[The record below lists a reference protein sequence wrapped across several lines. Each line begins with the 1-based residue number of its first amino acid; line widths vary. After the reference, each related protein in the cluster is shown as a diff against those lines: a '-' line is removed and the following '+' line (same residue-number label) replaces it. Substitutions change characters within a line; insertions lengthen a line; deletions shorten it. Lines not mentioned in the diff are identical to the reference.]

1 MLCFLPLLVSLAPAG
16 PRPFAEERLLLDGR
30 LETLRRILP
39 DGAHPA
45 VDEATVTELARG
57 TALADFGVKARPPLE
72 TTSLGEVALDVT
84 ARGSLAEAEK
94 FFRQVAL
101 SPRLVDVESLDLA
114 ATPAG
119 QVRITAALKLPYRPL
134 RAPLPAAPEGPRPAN
149 ATRPQLEQ
157 LGRDMALALVK
168 SETIARLRRARRNP
182 RLFLSELSAIARDR
196 AVVFTHARLR
206 DRFSVGGFTVGEASM
221 RALESRFERGFFR
234 VSDVLVVRQG
244 ACYRFEAH
252 GTSPVVGAE
261 AELPLPSEEPFRADE
276 AVCRVDRD
284 ASRLG
289 VVRAPA
295 GKTPGNGP
303 LTLRLRD
310 VDVADVFQVLHL
322 LTGLG
327 FTVDGDVTGRLDV
340 ELSRVDLEAALAALQ
355 QRTGTV
361 VNPLGPLRRVSRAR
375 VPAEPVSVA
384 APSGTPAVTLAIK
397 RATVRDVLAVL
408 AEADPSL
415 GGAGAGAAGRLSV
428 FASDVPA
435 AVLAEAV
442 RVAAGLPPREGTAP
456 TAEAGSGTAGP
467 GEARAAGADES
478 SPLRVGPQE
487 VSVHEFAL
495 AGLAQAA
502 EAWMALAY
510 SPTGTLYVY
519 RAGDRLADGAVRA
532 VESTD
537 AVVDSEDGPL
547 RFLLAEPRRQ

>member
-1 MLCFLPLLVSLAPAG
+1 MVCLLPLLLALAPAG

-45 VDEATVTELARG
+45 VDEATVIELARG
-57 TALADFGVKARPPLE
+57 TALADLTLKARPPLE
-72 TTSLGEVALDVT
+72 TASLGEIVLDVG
-84 ARGSLAEAEK
+84 ARGSLAEAER

-101 SPRLVDVESLDLA
+101 SPRLIDVESLDLTA
-114 ATPAG
+114 SPAG
-119 QVRITAALKLPYRPL
+119 QVRLTTALKLPYRPA
-134 RAPLPAAPEGPRPAN
+134 RAPLPAVPEGPRPSGAS
-149 ATRPQLEQ
+149 RPQLEQ
-157 LGRDMALALVK
+157 FGKDLALALAK

-196 AVVFTHARLR
+196 AVVYTHARLR
-206 DRFSVGGFTVGEASM
+206 DRFSVGGLTVGEASM

-261 AELPLPSEEPFRADE
+261 AELPLPSEEPFRNEE

-289 VVRAPA
+289 MVRGPA

-310 VDVADVFQVLHL
+310 VDVADVFQVLHV

-327 FTVDGDVTGRLDV
+327 FAVDGDVAGRVDV
-340 ELSRVDLEAALAALQ
+340 DLGRVDLEAALLALQ
-355 QRTGTV
+355 QKTATV
-361 VNPLGPLRRVSRAR
+361 ISQVGPVRRVSRAGSA
-375 VPAEPVSVA
+375 AEPTSVA
-384 APSGTPAVTLAIK
+384 APSGTPAVTLSIK
-397 RATVRDVLAVL
+397 RATVRDILAVL
-408 AEADPSL
+408 AEADPTL
-415 GGAGAGAAGRLSV
+415 PGKGAGATGRLSV
-428 FASDVPA
+428 FAADVPA
-435 AVLAEAV
+435 AVLAEVV
-442 RVAAGLPPREGTAP
+442 RVAAGLSPHGSDLSTA
-456 TAEAGSGTAGP
+456 AEPSS
-467 GEARAAGADES
+467 AAGAGEAPVVTPDEAGA
-478 SPLRVGPQE
+478 LRLAPQE

-495 AGLAQAA
+495 AGVAQAGD
-502 EAWMALAY
+502 AWMALAY

-519 RAGDRLADGAVRA
+519 RPADRLADGAVRA

-537 AVVDSEDGPL
+537 VVIDSEDGPL
-547 RFLLAEPRRQ
+547 RFLLAEPRRP